1 MSFPWHN
8 ATDGQI
14 AAAAAAGQIAA
25 AIGLAMTKGKGWIAT
40 AFGRAMTK
48 GKGPAM
54 TFLGVG
60 QIADRYHVESNNSIV
75 RIQATDAELFLDA
88 YLVAVKSG
96 IAINY
101 GEFAIIRSL
110 FVDVLQ
116 YAKQLDGIAVSQP
129 IR

>member
-25 AIGLAMTKGKGWIAT
+25 AFGLAMTKGKGL
-40 AFGRAMTK
+40 
-48 GKGPAM
+48 AM

-75 RIQATDAELFLDA
+75 RIQANDAELFLDA

-101 GEFAIIRSL
+101 GEFAIIRSQAGL
-110 FVDVLQ
+110 NS
-116 YAKQLDGIAVSQP
+116 YKISAKEWVVSCL
-129 IR
+129 R